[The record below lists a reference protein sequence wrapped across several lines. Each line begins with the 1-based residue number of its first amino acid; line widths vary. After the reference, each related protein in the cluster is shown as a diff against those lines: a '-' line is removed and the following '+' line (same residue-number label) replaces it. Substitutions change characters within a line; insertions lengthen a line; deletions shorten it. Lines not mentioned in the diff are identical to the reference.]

1 VTSKEKI
8 MTMTEAFPVE
18 WQDPADADRNWHHK
32 IQHFPHQITPLEFE
46 LYTSNAIRGM
56 RYALDYFEL
65 PGARP
70 QVRKINTYVYDAM
83 ISEPGSASAHPA
95 EHAVDRANEARHLRR
110 AVDDL
115 GRAWAQDYL
124 PEIRAFLD
132 EFSALELTAQTDAEL
147 RVTLDRAVE
156 WMPRLWDLHMLTVFP
171 AYEVLNE
178 FDELYRGLFGDSAA
192 LEPYELLGGFGNITV
207 QAGQALWELARRAGQ
222 APEVACRLREK
233 TVAEFLLW
241 LRSDDEQA
249 RPFADDLDE
258 FLRTYGQRGDLCS
271 LTAVS
276 WIEDPTPVVRNVAT
290 YLDQPER
297 AAPERAV
304 ARAAGVREKAL
315 ARVRAALV
323 GYPRPVVELFEQLL
337 PSAQTGSILTEDHTF
352 YIDYCAIYQM
362 RRVLMEVAARLT
374 ARGALDRPE
383 EVFLLQASDLR
394 EALGGASADAVRERA
409 RSAREEMDRFAGVE
423 PPAMLG
429 VRTPPPAV
437 PAYGPLHRNFS
448 GETGAVEDDASGD
461 GGAVLRGAAGSSGRV
476 RAVARIVR
484 TLAQADRLAAGDVLV
499 APTTAPPW
507 TPLFAVASAV
517 VTDTGGVLSHCAIVA
532 REYGIPAVVG
542 ARGATT
548 TLRDGDLVEVDGD
561 AGTVR
566 VVEES

>member
-1 VTSKEKI
+1 
-8 MTMTEAFPVE
+8 MTTTEAFPVE
-18 WQDPADADRNWHHK
+18 WQDPADADRNWRHQT
-32 IQHFPHQITPLEFE
+32 QHFPHQITPLEFG
-46 LYTSNAIRGM
+46 LLASNAVRGM

-70 QVRKINTYVYDAM
+70 RIRKINTYVYAAM
-83 ISEPGSASAHPA
+83 ISEPGSASACPA
-95 EHAVDRANEARHLRR
+95 EDAVDRAKEAHLLRR

-115 GRAWAQDYL
+115 GRAWAEDYL

-132 EFSALELTAQTDAEL
+132 EFSTLELTAQTDAEL
-147 RVTLDRAVE
+147 RLTLDRAVE
-156 WMPRLWDLHMLTVFP
+156 WMPRLWELHMLTVFP

-207 QAGQALWELARRAGQ
+207 QAGQALWELARRAGR
-222 APEVACRLREK
+222 APEVARRLREK
-233 TVAEFLLW
+233 TVAEFLRW

-290 YLDQPER
+290 YLDQPEH
-297 AAPERAV
+297 ATPERAV

-323 GYPRPVVELFEQLL
+323 GYPRSVVELFEQLL
-337 PSAQTGSILTEDHTF
+337 PTAQTGSILTEDHTF
-352 YIDYCAIYQM
+352 YIDYCAIYQI

-374 ARGALDRPE
+374 ARGALDRPD
-383 EVFLLQASDLR
+383 EVFLLQVSDLR
-394 EALGGASADAVRERA
+394 GALGGASADAVRERA
-409 RSAREEMDRFAGVE
+409 RSGREEMDRFAGVE
-423 PPAMLG
+423 PPAMLE

-437 PAYGPLHRNFS
+437 PDYGPFHRNFI

-461 GGAVLRGAAGSSGRV
+461 GSAVLRGAAGSSGRV

-484 TLAQADRLAAGDVLV
+484 TLAQADRLASGDVLV

-566 VVEES
+566 VVDES